1 MSTTAGLPPG
11 PRFAPL
17 QTLRYM
23 RDPVAYYEW
32 ASARWGDLF
41 TLPAMNGT
49 LVVTC
54 TPEGAAEILAGRES
68 DFVVGFGVEA
78 VAPII
83 GSGSLLLLSGER
95 HQRERKI
102 LSPAFHGAR
111 MRAFAPFVAESTRRV
126 VDAWRPGQR
135 VHAQAAMQSISLDV
149 IIRTVFGIQAPE
161 RVVAFAEAVQ
171 RAVGEI
177 HPAPIFFKA
186 LQREFGGFG
195 PWATFLRRKRILDRL
210 IFAQIAEAR
219 RREARE
225 APEAAGSDVLHAL
238 LGLRHD
244 DGSGLSDEAIRDH
257 LLTLLV
263 AGHETTATTLAWAL
277 YEQARH
283 PEIRRRLLEE
293 VDGLG
298 AEPDPAEIAGLPYL
312 DAFCRETLRMHP
324 VLAEFMRT
332 VREGFVLQGWEI
344 PAGVTVAASILM
356 LHRRPDLY
364 PDPSVFRPERFLER
378 KFAPNEFAAFGG
390 GHRHCLGA
398 AFAMN
403 ELKVVLGTLLP
414 RVELS
419 LESERPLRPVR
430 RNATLAPEA
439 GVPMRVT
446 ARRGRGTAVAA

>member
-1 MSTTAGLPPG
+1 MSATPHLPPG

-17 QTLRYM
+17 QTFRYM
-23 RDPVAYYEW
+23 RDPYAYYEW
-32 ASARWGDLF
+32 ACARWGDLF
-41 TLPAMNGT
+41 TFPAMNGT

-54 TPEGAAEILAGRES
+54 TPEGTAEILAGRES
-68 DFVVGFGVEA
+68 DFVVGFGVDA
-78 VAPII
+78 VQPII
-83 GSGSLLLLSGER
+83 GAGSLLLLSGER
-95 HQRERKI
+95 HQRERKV

-111 MRAFAPFVAESTRRV
+111 MRAYAPFVAESALRALDSWHT
-126 VDAWRPGQR
+126 GQR
-135 VHAQAAMQSISLDV
+135 INALEAMQSISLEV
-149 IIRTVFGIQAPE
+149 IIRTVFGIQAQE
-161 RVVAFAEAVQ
+161 RVTAVAEAIQ

-177 HPAPIFFKA
+177 NPAPIFFKA

-195 PWATFLRRKRILDRL
+195 PWARFLRRMRILDGL
-210 IFAQIAEAR
+210 IFAQIAESR
-219 RREARE
+219 RRDAD
-225 APEAAGSDVLHAL
+225 ADDVLHAL
-238 LGLRHD
+238 LRLRYE
-244 DGSGLSDEAIRDH
+244 DGSALDDQAVRDH

-283 PEIRRRLLEE
+283 PQIRDRLVGELEE
-293 VDGLG
+293 LG
-298 AEPDPAEIAGLPYL
+298 PDPDPAEVAKLPYL
-312 DAFCRETLRMHP
+312 EAFCRETLRMHP

-332 VREGFVLQGWEI
+332 VRDRFTLQGYEI
-344 PAGVTVAASILM
+344 PAGVTVATSILM

-364 PDPSVFRPERFLER
+364 PEPERFRPERFLER
-378 KFAPNEFAAFGG
+378 KFAPNEFATFGG

-419 LESERPLRPVR
+419 LAVDRPLRPVR

-439 GVPMRVT
+439 GVPLVV
-446 ARRGRGTAVAA
+446 GRKRSGGAAVAA

>member
-1 MSTTAGLPPG
+1 
-11 PRFAPL
+11 
-17 QTLRYM
+17 M
-23 RDPVAYYEW
+23 RDPYAYYEW

-41 TLPAMNGT
+41 TLPAMNGL
-49 LVVTC
+49 LVVTSH
-54 TPEGAAEILAGRES
+54 PDGAAEILAGRES

-78 VAPII
+78 VQPII
-83 GSGSLLLLSGER
+83 GSSSLLLLSGER
-95 HQRERKI
+95 HQRERKV

-111 MRAFAPFVAESTRRV
+111 MRAYAPFVAECALRAFER
-126 VDAWRPGQR
+126 WQPGQR
-135 VHAQAAMQSISLDV
+135 ISAQEEMQAVSLEV

-161 RVVAFAEAVQ
+161 RVAAFAEAVQ

-177 HPAPIFFKA
+177 NPAPIFFKA

-195 PWATFLRRKRILDRL
+195 PWAEFLRRKRILDGL

-219 RREARE
+219 RREVD
-225 APEAAGSDVLHAL
+225 GDDVLHAL
-238 LGLRHD
+238 LRLRYE
-244 DGSGLSDEAIRDH
+244 DGSGLDDQAIRDH

-277 YEQARH
+277 DAQARH
-283 PEIRRRLLEE
+283 PEIRRKLLDEIRE
-293 VDGLG
+293 LG
-298 AEPDPAEIAGLPYL
+298 PDPAPEELARLPYL

-332 VREGFVLQGWEI
+332 VRDSFTLQGYTI

-364 PDPSVFRPERFLER
+364 PEPQVFRPERFLER
-378 KFAPNEFAAFGG
+378 RFAPNEFAAFGG

-414 RVELS
+414 RVELRPGS
-419 LESERPLRPVR
+419 PRPLRPVR
-430 RNATLAPEA
+430 RNATIAPEA
-439 GVPMRVT
+439 GAPLVV
-446 ARRGRGTAVAA
+446 GRKVDAGTAVAA